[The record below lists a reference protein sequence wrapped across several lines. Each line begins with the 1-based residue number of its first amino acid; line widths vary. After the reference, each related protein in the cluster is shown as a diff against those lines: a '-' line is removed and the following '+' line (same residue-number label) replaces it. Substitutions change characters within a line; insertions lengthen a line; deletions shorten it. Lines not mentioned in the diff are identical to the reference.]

1 MLTSYDSQLEQGLS
15 IKDRLLHVVNMTFLT
30 LFSFSVHCEG
40 AGLITGQG
48 LTARQFEARTFVR
61 WLADPPASLNAAM
74 QLEKSGQAAGH
85 PL

>member
-15 IKDRLLHVVNMTFLT
+15 IKDGLLHVVNITFLT
-30 LFSFSVHCEG
+30 LFSSSVHYGE

-48 LTARQFEARTFVR
+48 LTARQFRPGTFVR
-61 WLADPPASLNAAM
+61 WLADPAGLLIAAM
-74 QLEKSGQAAGH
+74 QPGKSGQAVEH